1 MNTDPYERRLGRE
14 LESEPSAPQTPYAG
28 DSALAVH
35 RDPSLTAG
43 PTGPSDQLG
52 RPSVAWVRPSELP
65 TTVGAKFIRR
75 GIDLQSELT
84 RRARRAPRT
93 ATRSAQRISRRAIA
107 QPEPTA
113 PTTERGIEL

>member
-14 LESEPSAPQTPYAG
+14 LEPEATAPNNPDKD

-43 PTGPSDQLG
+43 PPGSSDELG

-65 TTVGAKFIRR
+65 TTVGSKFIRR

-93 ATRSAQRISRRAIA
+93 ATRSAQRISRHAIA
-107 QPEPTA
+107 RPEPTA
-113 PTTERGIEL
+113 PMTERGVEL